1 MLGDVG
7 MELTGSVGLVILKS
21 SKRTLFLHLVHSG
34 ILDVEVLVKI
44 YRHLVHSWVCTWEL
58 LINLL

>member
-1 MLGDVG
+1 MLGEIFV
-7 MELTGSVGLVILKS
+7 EVTRSVGLVILKS

-44 YRHLVHSWVCTWEL
+44 C
-58 LINLL
+58 